1 MKVLVTG
8 AGGFLGRAV
17 VDAVTAMG
25 HDVVAMVRGGSK
37 TVQPE
42 RPGVTWLRG
51 DLRQRGSWTNAIGD
65 VDGVVHL
72 AAAVS
77 GDIPTQFAGTVLAT
91 ETLLDA
97 LPLAALK
104 RFVHISSFSV
114 YDFTKARGG
123 VLDEETPLEADP
135 DARDAYTITKMWQ
148 EKLVVDRCST
158 ANVPYVVIRPGAIYG
173 PGKTWNF
180 GRAMTVGRTGIVFAP
195 WSRMRL
201 THVENCADAIAR
213 ALTADA
219 AVGQV
224 LNIVDDD
231 VPSFGRYLKLSK
243 AAGAPIGAGV
253 PLPWWSVAA
262 IGHGVRGVNAL
273 FFKGNA
279 KLPEFLALHRQK
291 AQWKNLRY
299 SNAKAKRLLGWT
311 PKISITEGV
320 AQMVEAEKRA
330 ASG

>member
-17 VDAVTAMG
+17 VDAVTAAG
-25 HDVVAMVRGGSK
+25 HDVVAMIRGGSK
-37 TVQPE
+37 ATPSE
-42 RPGVTWLRG
+42 RSRVTYLRG
-51 DLRQRGSWTNAIGD
+51 DLRQRGAWTGAIGD
-65 VDGVVHL
+65 IDAVIHL

-91 ETLLDA
+91 ENLLDA
-97 LPLAALK
+97 LPLSALK

-114 YDFTKARGG
+114 YDFTQARGG

-158 ANVPYVVIRPGAIYG
+158 QSVPYVVIRPGAIYG

-180 GRAMTVGRTGIVFAP
+180 GRAMTVRRAGIVFAP

-219 AVGQV
+219 AVGEV
-224 LNIVDDD
+224 LNIVDDA
-231 VPSFGRYLKLSK
+231 VPSFGRYLKLSRQ
-243 AAGAPIGAGV
+243 AGAPVGTGI

-262 IGHGVRGVNAL
+262 IGHGVKGVNAL

-299 SNAKAKRLLGWT
+299 SNDKAKRLLGWS
-311 PKISITEGV
+311 PKISIEEGV
-320 AQMVEAEKRA
+320 AQMVEAEKRSA
-330 ASG
+330 NG